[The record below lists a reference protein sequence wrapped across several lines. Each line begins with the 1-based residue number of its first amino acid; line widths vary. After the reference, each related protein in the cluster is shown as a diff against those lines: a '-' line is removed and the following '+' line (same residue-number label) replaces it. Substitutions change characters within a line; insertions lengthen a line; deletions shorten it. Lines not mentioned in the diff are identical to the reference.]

1 MTRAAKAPAKPAAK
15 AQSSAPEFPIIG
27 IGCSAGGLE
36 ALEKFLR
43 NVPDGSGMAFVVV
56 QHLDPGHVSA
66 LPDLLQ
72 RMTSLRVAC
81 LLYTSPSPRD

>member
-43 NVPDGSGMAFVVV
+43 NVPAGSGMAFVIV
-56 QHLDPGHVSA
+56 QHLDPGTSA
-66 LPDLLQ
+66 PCP
-72 RMTSLRVAC
+72 TCCSA
-81 LLYTSPSPRD
+81 